1 MWGWPEVQ
9 KKQLGL
15 LKKEY
20 NKALI
25 RYNNMCKWM
34 ETASEEEQSKNF
46 KLAVEVINNSAR
58 LLNEIKKLDP
68 LVTPQE
74 ILNGFK

>member
-1 MWGWPEVQ
+1 
-9 KKQLGL
+9 
-15 LKKEY
+15 
-20 NKALI
+20 
-25 RYNNMCKWM
+25 MCKWM

-58 LLNEIKKLDP
+58 LLNEIKELDP